1 MKTLHRRNGIPAKV
15 LSRLLWHPA
24 YRAGFPVR
32 FRTATNI
39 THPTVRFNG
48 RWLDIRLPIGQG
60 RYIRLLARFV
70 RQWRNGQRKKP
81 RDSPTE
87 NTSLRQRRQAT
98 CFPNCP
104 KPHTASTTRQQLV
117 NNSPYF
123 RL

>member
-1 MKTLHRRNGIPAKV
+1 MRCKALHQRNGIPVKV

-81 RDSPTE
+81 RDSPTK

-98 CFPNCP
+98 C
-104 KPHTASTTRQQLV
+104 
-117 NNSPYF
+117 
-123 RL
+123 